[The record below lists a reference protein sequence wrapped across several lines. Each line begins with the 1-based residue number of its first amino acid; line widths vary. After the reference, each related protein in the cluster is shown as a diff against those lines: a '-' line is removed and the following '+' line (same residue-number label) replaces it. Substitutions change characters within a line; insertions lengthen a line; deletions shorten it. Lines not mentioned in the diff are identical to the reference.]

1 MRFFLFVI
9 LLFSSY
15 CQPDQE
21 ESISAEQALLNQAA
35 KVTTNSYK
43 RVIEKKKVSCQK
55 DKNCA
60 FLIAEISGE
69 EGKAADL
76 AILEFDPQGNFYRHE
91 VLKNQ
96 VYLKSEQLQLSDKKK
111 HVMFITESKDAEKP
125 LYVHLREPLGIQ
137 HSLKVP
143 QKLKHQIRIERQS
156 NDVAEEHI
164 VISEEER
171 YFYDGF
177 TYAEGFL
184 DQVRPVFFDVLYKGE
199 SSWIRMVNRGAYS
212 GKVFIT
218 FSFPELQGNKDY
230 ENFVSFS
237 ANIPTV
243 SWLPPGSQVKLTD
256 GTEGYSKTVSIEV
269 TKMPWRGNS
278 WMRLPVKLTKEAG
291 KMLVRAVFY
300 EKNNVRRWPKG
311 RIKGLTEI
319 DQQGYHAYVF
329 NPQKKGTS
337 EEIKQDDN

>member
-1 MRFFLFVI
+1 MRFFLFVV

-60 FLIAEISGE
+60 FLIAEVLGE
-69 EGKAADL
+69 EGKAEDL

-96 VYLKSEQLQLSDKKK
+96 VYLKSEQLQLSDKKN

-125 LYVHLREPLGIQ
+125 LYIHLREPLGIQ
-137 HSLKVP
+137 HSLKIS

-156 NDVAEEHI
+156 NDVSEEHI

-177 TYAEGFL
+177 TYTEGFL

-269 TKMPWRGNS
+269 TKMPWRG
-278 WMRLPVKLTKEAG
+278 KLLDEIAG
-291 KMLVRAVFY
+291 KVNKGSGQNASS
-300 EKNNVRRWPKG
+300 RRVLRK
-311 RIKGLTEI
+311 E
-319 DQQGYHAYVF
+319 
-329 NPQKKGTS
+329 
-337 EEIKQDDN
+337 